1 MKKGFTLL
9 EMVIVLMVIGAI
21 FLLMVPNI
29 SKVTSIVN
37 DESCDNQLRIVDTAI
52 IEYQIM
58 YDELPTSVED
68 LIMEDLLSEKQAKC
82 RNGKMIDII
91 DGKAEAN

>member
-58 YDELPTSVED
+58 YDELPTSIED
-68 LIMEDLLSEKQAKC
+68 LIMEDLLSEKQAEC